1 MLKLHHMNLLNEIQ
15 ETTLM
20 MNLYQ
25 QQQLQQQQQQ
35 LQQQA
40 SAGVDPSMASMLGGG
55 GLDMFSQ
62 RASLGLGGP
71 QLGGAGFDHQQLQM
85 LQQQQ
90 QLLQGAQAGGI
101 GSVPGS
107 MNHQQDSVQGGGK
120 GQPSVESRVAEGSK
134 VPTSEEDPVEADAA
148 EEESK
153 KRPASDEGEADVKE
167 KRIKSEEEEEEEPP
181 SEKDDDKTDE

>member
-40 SAGVDPSMASMLGGG
+40 SAGVDPTMASMLGGG

-107 MNHQQDSVQGGGK
+107 MSQPQDLGQGSGK
-120 GQPSVESRVAEGSK
+120 GQAVVESRSAEMSK
-134 VPTSEEDPVEADAA
+134 VPVSEDVSADTGAA
-148 EEESK
+148 EEEPR
-153 KRPASDEGEADVKE
+153 KRSASDEVETDVKE
-167 KRIKSEEEEEEEPP
+167 KRVKTEEDEPS
-181 SEKDDDKTDE
+181 SEKDDANDE